1 MLTKSIFFLVLVQSL
16 WEIYTYCNEICRQRM
31 LQEVWTN
38 NGRRKCNLKV
48 FFNNGLEKFE
58 TKLSRIAANTCI
70 IQGKTFIVEVVSA
83 LLYWIKLTQYS
94 KFFYVLKR
102 IFYMPIILYKL
113 EISLAY
119 KLVSW
124 QLNYV
129 IWHLLQFTL
138 PFCI

>member
-31 LQEVWTN
+31 LQEVCSN

-48 FFNNGLEKFE
+48 FFNNGLIKIRNE
-58 TKLSRIAANTCI
+58 TFKNCCKYMHYSR
-70 IQGKTFIVEVVSA
+70 QTFIVEVVSA
-83 LLYWIKLTQYS
+83 HLYRIKLTQYS

-102 IFYMPIILYKL
+102 SFYMPIILYKL

-129 IWHLLQFTL
+129 IWHLLQFTFS
-138 PFCI
+138 FCI